1 MARPISILSWIILV
15 VVGVLTAS
23 AIVRMMGVRFSTGQ
37 TYPAYSSHRAEP
49 DGTRVLFEALDRMPG
64 VECERNY
71 QPIKRLTASEGDVL
85 IMADLRAGKVQEHCG
100 CVEDGKTISS
110 WASAGGRV
118 ILALKTSAIKGGF
131 QSEKPNSLRK
141 LKPQKK
147 EDTEKQ
153 EAKPDDET
161 PNESSK
167 KKPIS
172 DRSHYLGCAFGLF
185 VNELG
190 FRTASDSLPPK
201 PTPTADLPLKRDDL
215 PHWFSNS
222 FLEPAPD
229 VEDQWITLASKG
241 TRPVI
246 VERKIGKGSLIVCT
260 DSFFLSNESLWL
272 ESNPAFLA
280 HLIGNTKRVVFEERA
295 HGVGEDDG
303 IMTLARRYGMHGL
316 FIGGIVLFALFV
328 WRNAVS
334 LVPMD
339 ESADLGHWREDS
351 IAGQG
356 AASGLVSIL
365 KRGIKPKD
373 LLDKCFA
380 DWEITRGASSRIP
393 ADRIE
398 KAREIVATQ
407 KQAKHPLRQI
417 QATYRQLC
425 EALHPTKL

>member
-1 MARPISILSWIILV
+1 MVRPVSILSWIILLV
-15 VVGVLTAS
+15 AGVLTIS
-23 AIVRMMGVRFSTGQ
+23 AIVKMMGVRFSTGQ
-37 TYPAYSSHRAEP
+37 TYPPYSSHRAEP
-49 DGTRVLFEALDRMPG
+49 DGTRVLFEALDRLPG

-71 QPIKRLTASEGDVL
+71 QPIKRLKASEGDVL

-118 ILALKTSAIKGGF
+118 ILALKTGAVDGGF
-131 QSEKPNSLRK
+131 QSDKPKRVRKSKSKSKEEKEEDKPDEEAPEKPV
-141 LKPQKK
+141 KK
-147 EDTEKQ
+147 E
-153 EAKPDDET
+153 PLDDR
-161 PNESSK
+161 
-167 KKPIS
+167 I
-172 DRSHYLGCAFGLF
+172 HYLGCAFGLF
-185 VNELG
+185 VRELSFQIG
-190 FRTASDSLPPK
+190 SDSLPPK
-201 PTPTADLPLKRDDL
+201 PTPSTHLPLKRDDL

-222 FLEPAPD
+222 YLEPAPD
-229 VEDQWITLASKG
+229 VEGQWITLASKG
-241 TRPVI
+241 TRPVMM
-246 VERKIGKGSLIVCT
+246 ERKIGKGSLVVCT

-272 ESNPAFLA
+272 ESNPALLA
-280 HLIGNTKRVVFEERA
+280 HLVGNTRRVVFEERA
-295 HGVGEDDG
+295 HGVGDDDG

-339 ESADLGHWREDS
+339 ESADLGHWRGDS
-351 IAGQG
+351 VAGQG

-380 DWEITRGASSRIP
+380 DWEITRGATTRIP
-393 ADRIE
+393 HERIAA
-398 KAREIVATQ
+398 AREIVSAQ
-407 KQAKHPLRQI
+407 KQSKHPLRQI
-417 QATYRQLC
+417 QTTYRRLC